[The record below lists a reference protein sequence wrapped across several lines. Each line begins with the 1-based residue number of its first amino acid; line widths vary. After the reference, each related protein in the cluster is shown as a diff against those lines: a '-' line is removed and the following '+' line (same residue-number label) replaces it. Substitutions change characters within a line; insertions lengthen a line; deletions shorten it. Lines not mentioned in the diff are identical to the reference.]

1 AKWDLSDDDGN
12 AVIVT
17 FAVSGIEA
25 AWGAKKMEDETEKG
39 WEHFLGMKMYMT
51 CQYKSAADRAHDG
64 SKTTHTQQ
72 AAGSCRPSC
81 RRLW

>member
-1 AKWDLSDDDGN
+1 GLKAYSWGQK
-12 AVIVT
+12 V
-17 FAVSGIEA
+17 VSGIEA
-25 AWGAKKMEDETEKG
+25 AWGAKKIEDETEKG
-39 WEHFLGMKMYMT
+39 WEHFLGMKRYMT